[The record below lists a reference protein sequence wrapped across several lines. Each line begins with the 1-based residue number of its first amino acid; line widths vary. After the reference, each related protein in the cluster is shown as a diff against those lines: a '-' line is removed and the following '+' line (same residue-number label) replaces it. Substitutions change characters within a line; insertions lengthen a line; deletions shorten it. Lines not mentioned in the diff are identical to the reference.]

1 MSDDRCSFGY
11 SGVEPKAP
19 VPGVLYGGLQAVENL
34 KLSQINSLWNVEGM
48 KLPIDQEDRRL
59 MLRVDRVVINVLLY
73 LSHLPFQY
81 ETPELRKPRFE
92 GKRMIPGLYP
102 ARFIGDLQ
110 MGLIPKPREGSVAT
124 LESKTAGCD
133 NCMNQTS
140 NPNIP
145 TINRWSRPTFAST
158 ALQTAWPLRIIWI
171 VS

>member
-11 SGVEPKAP
+11 SEVEPKAP

-110 MGLIPKPREGSVAT
+110 MRSIPQPREPSEPTGRHLPGHWRSGHWKQQAHGAGW
-124 LESKTAGCD
+124 SK
-133 NCMNQTS
+133 
-140 NPNIP
+140 
-145 TINRWSRPTFAST
+145 RR
-158 ALQTAWPLRIIWI
+158 LIWI
-171 VS
+171 RPYRTNDPDPEEN